1 MKTTV
6 NDVDFD
12 IPDGDIEKVCEIK
25 DGKIVVKKDGAFSI
39 KSDGHLIFTK
49 EDDEKRIKNL
59 GKPQYE
65 AGKTAALEMKA
76 KEWKEKHPELK
87 DIEGK
92 DLDIMIE
99 KLAEARVAG
108 AKIPA
113 NEKITQYEKDLKIL
127 RENLQKEADEKTS
140 LKSTYE
146 KEKQSFQVNQHLFSI
161 IPESAINE
169 NMDRSDII
177 ALFRAKGYDVVMNEG
192 KFVPTKDGEI
202 LKDKSLEPL
211 NPKDVMNQFI
221 TDKKLIVIEGGT
233 GDKDKTGGGAVG
245 SYEAFVLEMSK
256 KDIAEGCEAFN
267 REMQSRIKNKTL
279 KV

>member
-1 MKTTV
+1 MADENVKISFNDTTFEV
-6 NDVDFD
+6 SKAD
-12 IPDGDIEKVCEIK
+12 ITKALEAGK
-25 DGKIVVKKDGAFSI
+25 DSQITI

-99 KLAEARVAG
+99 KFAEAKVSG

-113 NEKITQYEKDLKIL
+113 NEKITQYEKDLKTL
-127 RENLQKEADEKTS
+127 RENLQKEAEEKNN
-140 LKSTYE
+140 LKSSYE

-161 IPESAINE
+161 IPDEILDE
-169 NMDRSDII
+169 TRDRNDVI
-177 ALFRAKGYDVVMNEG
+177 ALFRAKGFDVILSEG

-211 NPKDVMNQFI
+211 KPVDVMNQFA
-221 TDKKLIVIEGGT
+221 TDKKWNIPIGGT
-233 GDKDKTGGGAVG
+233 GDKDKTGAPAAG
-245 SYEAFVLEMSK
+245 SYEAFVKEMAL
-256 KDIAEGCEAFN
+256 KDIPEGDERFN